1 MFGIEGQGSSYYN
14 TTPLL
19 YYVPSSLLV
28 VFTDQINS
36 EDEEVMT
43 STARPSETKS
53 TPSVVTVV
61 ELDSTLEG
69 SRILIGA
76 LLPIFSTVLLVILA
90 VAIIVSTLWKAR
102 QKKNETNL
110 QDSYNGLT

>member
-1 MFGIEGQGSSYYN
+1 MH
-14 TTPLL
+14 
-19 YYVPSSLLV
+19 VPSSSLV
-28 VFTDQINS
+28 VFTDQINT

-61 ELDSTLEG
+61 ELDSTLEE
-69 SRILIGA
+69 SRILVGA
-76 LLPIFSTVLLVILA
+76 LLPVFSTILLVILA
-90 VAIIVSTLWKAR
+90 MAIIVSTLWKAR
-102 QKKNETNL
+102 QKRKETNL